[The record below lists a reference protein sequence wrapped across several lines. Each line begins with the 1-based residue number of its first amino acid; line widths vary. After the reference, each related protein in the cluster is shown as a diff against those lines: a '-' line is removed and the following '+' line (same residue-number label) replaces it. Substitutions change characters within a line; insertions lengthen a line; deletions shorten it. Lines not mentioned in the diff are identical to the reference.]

1 MIFLSIESKSVKG
14 KFNFTTTL
22 KIMCLH
28 FDGAYCR
35 KLFDEHKEKIG
46 LRRMFA
52 YNCVILMSKGKVETL
67 PLIKFTGD
75 FHA

>member
-1 MIFLSIESKSVKG
+1 MR
-14 KFNFTTTL
+14 
-22 KIMCLH
+22 LH
-28 FDGAYCR
+28 FDGAYCS